1 MKRRE
6 FFLAISV
13 SSTAGC
19 SSWIE
24 TDSTTESLTT
34 QSFTRLEITSTIDDQ
49 IAVLV
54 RLSSIDD
61 GNVVYEERVDFNR
74 GSTETFD
81 SEFKPEMNYELSLV
95 MDAITVFNRP
105 IYAYEG
111 YELIIRSKENV
122 EVESHIEN

>member
-1 MKRRE
+1 MKRRG

-24 TDSTTESLTT
+24 TDSTTESPTT

-54 RLSSIDD
+54 RLSNIDN

-95 MDAITVFNRP
+95 IDATTVFNRP